1 MQLCARSSSIFT
13 SSTSSISEGI
23 EQPHTADERAY
34 QAMTVAAI
42 LLVLGSV
49 WVF

>member
-1 MQLCARSSSIFT
+1 MQPSPQSATSTLPSSDGGLAQCRRCSYVV
-13 SSTSSISEGI
+13 
-23 EQPHTADERAY
+23 Y

-42 LLVLGSV
+42 LLVLVSM

>member
-1 MQLCARSSSIFT
+1 MQSSPQSAI
-13 SSTSSISEGI
+13 STLPSPDGGLAQCRRCSYVV
-23 EQPHTADERAY
+23 Y

-42 LLVLGSV
+42 LLVLVSM

>member
-1 MQLCARSSSIFT
+1 MT
-13 SSTSSISEGI
+13 SNLQSATSTLPLPEGSMV
-23 EQPHTADERAY
+23 QCRRCSYVAY

>member
-1 MQLCARSSSIFT
+1 MQLSPQSA
-13 SSTSSISEGI
+13 SSTLPPSESGVA
-23 EQPHTADERAY
+23 QCRRCSYVVY

-42 LLVLGSV
+42 LLVLASV

>member
-1 MQLCARSSSIFT
+1 MPSTIQSAT
-13 SSTSSISEGI
+13 STLPSPENNVAQCGRCSYV
-23 EQPHTADERAY
+23 AY

-42 LLVLGSV
+42 LLVLVSI

>member
-1 MQLCARSSSIFT
+1 MHSSPQSAT
-13 SSTSSISEGI
+13 STLPPPDGGLVQCRRCSYVV
-23 EQPHTADERAY
+23 Y

-42 LLVLGSV
+42 LLVLVSM